1 MFTTPIQNVVAT
13 AASTAFPPSF
23 RTSTPIFEHDSCS
36 LATAPCAAS
45 IGNAGVLGLDS
56 TSSASSES
64 KLEINCRD
72 PQGVTAKIRKRSN
85 MSRKR
90 SLLLRRRPSLMEVRF
105 SGWRAFLGSIQDQ
118 YVEAE
123 GITQQIRV
131 RERENRRDEL
141 VTGRS
146 TTGGL

>member
-45 IGNAGVLGLDS
+45 IGNVGVLRLES
-56 TSSASSES
+56 TSSASFES

-85 MSRKR
+85 MSRKG
-90 SLLLRRRPSLMEVRF
+90 LLRRRPSLREVRF
-105 SGWRAFLGSIQDQ
+105 SEWRAFLGSIQNQ
-118 YVEAE
+118 YVAAE
-123 GITQQIRV
+123 GITAQSRV
-131 RERENRRDEL
+131 LVRGREDRKMMDR
-141 VTGRS
+141 
-146 TTGGL
+146 